1 MVWRIRTGR
10 HRTAPTNG
18 ADSPAVARDKTD
30 PAPVDVFLLPAFLS
44 ELECV
49 GLRAEMDSVAQ
60 VAGGV
65 RETDRPDADSIDRA
79 GRSARECQVSDD
91 TTRSITQRICQVA
104 PEIGA
109 HFNEELA
116 EYETPHFIV
125 YTQGD
130 FYRSHRDL
138 YPDVVVP
145 EPIARRRVAVVIFL
159 NDETDPN
166 RRGERGGAMPMERY
180 AGGTLR
186 LCSHEAPEFVSDHAS
201 NVPARRGVLVAFRA
215 DTWHEVTPITD
226 GRRFTIVALL
236 LAPKP

>member
-1 MVWRIRTGR
+1 MVWRTRTGR
-10 HRTAPTNG
+10 HRTTPTDGEDN
-18 ADSPAVARDKTD
+18 ASVARDETD
-30 PAPVDVFLLPAFLS
+30 LAPVDVFVLPAFLTD
-44 ELECV
+44 LECV

-60 VAGGV
+60 VDGGV
-65 RETDRPDADSIDRA
+65 RETDRPDADTIDRA

-91 TTRSITQRICQVA
+91 TIRSIAQRICQVA

-109 HFNEELA
+109 HFNEDLA
-116 EYETPHFIV
+116 EYETPHFIMYGV
-125 YTQGD
+125 GD

-159 NDETDPN
+159 NDETDPD
-166 RRGERGGAMPMERY
+166 RSGEPGGAMPTERY

-186 LCSHEAPEFVSDHAS
+186 LCSHDAPEFVSERAS
-201 NVPARRGVLVAFRA
+201 DVPARRGLLVAFRA

-236 LAPKP
+236 LAPKA